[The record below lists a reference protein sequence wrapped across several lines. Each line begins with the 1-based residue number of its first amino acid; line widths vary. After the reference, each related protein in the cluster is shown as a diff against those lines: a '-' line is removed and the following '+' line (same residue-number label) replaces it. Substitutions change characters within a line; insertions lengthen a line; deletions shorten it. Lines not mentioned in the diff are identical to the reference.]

1 MENNHKKLKQYLLII
16 ISIFSFSVTNL
27 FAGKLYDLCYY
38 GEPLRDGKFLFVRF
52 KNALSDPILRTF
64 EINLFD
70 PYTGK
75 ITILQE
81 YSEKMYIL
89 PVVSRDRTTIAY
101 HSLIDGNDF
110 LITRNIESGSSTRL
124 RFDTSGYFLMN
135 AISYDNEKVASV
147 LKRGENRQ
155 AIYIISTAEGTI
167 WRLYSGTDF
176 QEIGFFNNG
185 SIYYIDRVAQRLVL
199 GVVRSDGKGRTVVAH
214 GVDYTEKLPN
224 GDALLYSVGQDLFLY
239 RVNTNESIRLSR
251 NFSPSYLKPLIAE
264 DGSTC
269 AIREKNRILLVNIPS
284 GDILYY
290 LSFETTETR
299 GFLTRYTFYIAKDS
313 RIFHIKHKKPGQH
326 LTEIY
331 RSEGSISSIAASP
344 DDRYILYQLDN
355 NRELKIYDREKKELF
370 SKEFTFAIQEFTV
383 SPYMD
388 PSEAMRSIY
397 IKTLSTIK
405 SAEGLVE
412 AEGPEGS
419 EGDGENSIPLREL
432 YVYDFLMRAL
442 TAVST
447 AADTE
452 PGPYLREE

>member
-1 MENNHKKLKQYLLII
+1 MNTHNKHWKYLLII
-16 ISIFSFSVTNL
+16 ISIILFSVTNL
-27 FAGKLYDLCYY
+27 FAGKLYDLYYY
-38 GEPLRDGKFLFVRF
+38 GEPLRDGKYLFVRLR
-52 KNALSDPILRTF
+52 NALGDPILRTL
-64 EINLFD
+64 EINLYD

-75 ITILQE
+75 ITILQQ

-89 PVVSRDRTTIAY
+89 PVVSRDRSTIAY
-101 HSLIDGNDF
+101 HSLIESNDF

-124 RFDTSGYFLMN
+124 RFDTSGYFMMN

-155 AIYIISTAEGTI
+155 AIYIISTTKGSI
-167 WRLYSGTDF
+167 RRLFSGTDF

-214 GVDYTEKLPN
+214 GIDYAEKLPN
-224 GDALLYSVGQDLFLY
+224 GDALLYSVGLDLFLY

-269 AIREKNRILLVNIPS
+269 AVREQNRILLVNIPS

-290 LSFETTETR
+290 LSFETTGTR
-299 GFLTRYTFYIAKDS
+299 GFLTRFTFYITKDS

-326 LTEIY
+326 LTEAH
-331 RSEGSISSIAASP
+331 RSEGIISSIAASP
-344 DDRYILYQLDN
+344 DDRYILYQLGN
-355 NRELKIYDREKKELF
+355 ERELKIYDREKKNLF
-370 SKEFTFAIQEFTV
+370 SKEFTFSIQDFTV

-388 PSEAMRSIY
+388 PSEAMSSIY
-397 IKTLSTIK
+397 LEALSTIQD
-405 SAEGLVE
+405 AEGN
-412 AEGPEGS
+412 EGNPV
-419 EGDGENSIPLREL
+419 PLREL
-432 YVYDFLMRAL
+432 YVYDFLMKAL

-447 AADTE
+447 SGDID

>member
-1 MENNHKKLKQYLLII
+1 MNTHKKLKAFLLII
-16 ISIFSFSVTNL
+16 ISIISFSVTNL

-52 KNALSDPILRTF
+52 RNALSDPLLRTF

-75 ITILQE
+75 ITILQQ

-89 PVVSRDRTTIAY
+89 PVVSRDRSTIAY
-101 HSLIDGNDF
+101 HSLIEGNDF

-155 AIYIISTAEGTI
+155 AIYVISTAEGSI
-167 WRLYSGTDF
+167 RRLYNGTDF
-176 QEIGFFNNG
+176 QEIGFFING

-269 AIREKNRILLVNIPS
+269 AVREQNRILLVNIPS

-290 LSFETTETR
+290 LSFETTGTR
-299 GFLTRYTFYIAKDS
+299 GFLTRFTFYIAKDS

-326 LTEIY
+326 LTEAH
-331 RSEGSISSIAASP
+331 RAEGAERIITSIAASP
-344 DDRYILYQLDN
+344 DDRYILYQLGN
-355 NRELKIYDREKKELF
+355 ERELKIYDREKKKLF
-370 SKEFTFAIQEFTV
+370 SKEFTFSIQDFTV

-388 PSEAMRSIY
+388 PSESMSSIY
-397 IKTLSTIK
+397 IKALSTIQG
-405 SAEGLVE
+405 AAGPDGNEGN
-412 AEGPEGS
+412 P
-419 EGDGENSIPLREL
+419 IPLREL
-432 YVYDFLMRAL
+432 YVYDFLMRTL

-447 AADTE
+447 AADIDPE
-452 PGPYLREE
+452 PYLREE